1 MSHCSRFSLP
11 ADNIPSLESRST
23 FQLLNQTIS
32 HYRILEKLGGGGMG
46 VVYKAEDIKLGRF
59 VALKFLPDD
68 VAKDPQALSRFQR
81 EAKAASAL
89 NHPNICTIH
98 EIDEQNGQTFI
109 VMEYLDGVTLKHR
122 IAGQPL
128 DTEVLLSLAIE
139 IADALD
145 AAHTE
150 GIVHRDIKPANLFV
164 TKRGHAKI
172 LDFGLAKLTPVTGK
186 SPEASPAE
194 ATAAAASIDYL
205 TSPGT
210 AIGTVAYMSP
220 EQAKGKELDARTDL
234 FSFGA
239 VLYEMSTGTLPFR
252 GDTSAMIFDAILNRM
267 PPAPARLN
275 PDLPPRLEEI
285 INKALEKDRDLRY
298 QHASE
303 MRGDLK
309 RWQRDS
315 SSGRRSAYQSADEVA
330 SSSPQPPVT
339 PPPSG
344 KHATD
349 PAHLS
354 GASTSA
360 QPVPSPENVSR
371 KLLVVS
377 LAIVLALGAG
387 FGVYKMSAGR
397 FAKSAAAAFQS
408 IHLTRLTH
416 SGKSRM
422 AAISP
427 DGKYVV
433 HVIEDAGKQSLWV
446 RQVTMANN
454 VQIVPPAEAVY
465 LGMTFSGDG
474 NYVYYVTAAKNESQA
489 VLFQVPVLGGT
500 PRKLVEDVDDP
511 VALSPDGSQIAFAR
525 FYPPKGTDDLTV
537 AKADGS
543 DQRVVASRK
552 LPTRYASSWFG
563 NSAGLGWSPDGR
575 TIATLASEGMGA
587 AGWSLV
593 GVPVAGGAE
602 KTISANKWSSSGRV
616 AWLGDGSGLVLDAS
630 DQGSGLAPQIWYVA
644 HPSGEARRI
653 TNDLNR
659 YFGVSLTGDS
669 SALVTVQSEVSS
681 SIWVA
686 SHGDAATARRLTSGS
701 GTGEGLNG
709 VVSLPNGGILY
720 TSNAGGHSD
729 IWSMSAD
736 GSNPAQLTMN
746 AGNNTGPAVSADG
759 RIVVFSSDRN
769 GHRNIWSINIDGS
782 SPRQLT
788 NGNADFTP
796 QITRDG
802 KWLLYQSDSAGKLR
816 TLKQP
821 LDGGTPQPLVDRV
834 ATNPTISPD
843 GKWVAM
849 SAFDEAAGRFEI
861 AFMSMEGGELTKL
874 SYQVGSAFAWSPDS
888 KAVLYVD
895 DRNGVS
901 NLVSQTLDGHPPKQI
916 TTFTEGTIFNF
927 AWSGDGK
934 QLFLARGAVNSDVV
948 LISNVK

>member
-1 MSHCSRFSLP
+1 
-11 ADNIPSLESRST
+11 
-23 FQLLNQTIS
+23 
-32 HYRILEKLGGGGMG
+32 MG

-186 SPEASPAE
+186 PSEAGPAE
-194 ATAAAASIDYL
+194 ATAAGVSIDYL

-210 AIGTVAYMSP
+210 AVGTVAYMSP

-239 VLYEMSTGTLPFR
+239 VLYEMATGTLPFR

-309 RWQRDS
+309 RLQRDS
-315 SSGRRSAYQSADEVA
+315 SSGRRSAYQSADEPVSASGQTVA
-330 SSSPQPPVT
+330 T
-339 PPPSG
+339 PPSG
-344 KHATD
+344 KHLAD
-349 PAHLS
+349 S
-354 GASTSA
+354 GKAYAASTPPLAAA
-360 QPVPSPENVSR
+360 QENGSK
-371 KLLVVS
+371 KLLPIGLAVV
-377 LAIVLALGAG
+377 LVLAAG
-387 FGVYKMSAGR
+387 FGIHKMLAGR
-397 FAKSAAAAFQS
+397 TSKPAAAAFQS
-408 IHLTRLTH
+408 IHLTRLTNT
-416 SGKSRM
+416 GKSRV

-446 RQVTMANN
+446 RQVTTANN
-454 VQIVPPAEAVY
+454 VQIVPPAETTY
-465 LGMTFSGDG
+465 FGMTFSADG
-474 NYVYYVTAAKNESQA
+474 NYVYYVTANKNASQA
-489 VLFQVPVLGGT
+489 FLYRVPVLGGT
-500 PRKLVEDVDDP
+500 PRKLVEDIDVP
-511 VALSPDGSQIAFAR
+511 VALSPDGSQLAYSRFA
-525 FYPPKGTDDLTV
+525 PSKGTDDLVV

-543 DQRVVASRK
+543 GEHVVASRR
-552 LPTRYASSWFG
+552 LPTRYAASWFG
-563 NSAGLGWSPDGR
+563 NSAGLGWSPDGK
-575 TIATLASEGMGA
+575 TIATLASDGRAGA
-587 AGWSLV
+587 RWSLA
-593 GVPVAGGAE
+593 GVPVAGGTE
-602 KTISANKWSSSGRV
+602 QTISSTRWSSTGRP
-616 AWLGDGSGLVLDAS
+616 AWLADGSGLVLDAS
-630 DQGSGLAPQIWYVA
+630 DQTSSLSSQLWYIA
-644 HPSGEARRI
+644 YPSGEARRI

-659 YFGVSLTGDS
+659 YFGVSLTADS
-669 SALVTVQSEVSS
+669 SALVTVQSEVAS
-681 SIWVA
+681 SIW
-686 SHGDAATARRLTSGS
+686 AAPRGEAKGAKQITS
-701 GTGEGLNG
+701 GTGTGAGLNG
-709 VVSLPNGGILY
+709 IVCAPSGDVVY
-720 TSNAGGHSD
+720 TSNASGRRD
-729 IWSMSAD
+729 LWSMAAD
-736 GSNPAQLTMN
+736 GSNPVQLTVN
-746 AGNNTGPAVSADG
+746 GGNNYDPRISGDG
-759 RIVVFSSDRN
+759 KTVVFSSDRS
-769 GHRNIWSINIDGS
+769 GHSNIWRMDIDGS
-782 SPRQLT
+782 GLKQLT
-788 NGNADFTP
+788 NGNADSYA
-796 QITRDG
+796 QITPDG
-802 KWLLYQSDSAGKLR
+802 MWLVYESVSSGKLR
-816 TLKQP
+816 IMKQS
-821 LDGGTPQPLVDRV
+821 LDGGTPQPVTERT
-834 ATNPTISPD
+834 ASRPTISPD
-843 GKWVAM
+843 GKWIAVYF
-849 SAFDEAAGRFEI
+849 FDDTVNRFEI
-861 AFMSMEGGELTKL
+861 AIVPTEGGEPTRL
-874 SYQVGSAFAWSPDS
+874 SYQVDAAFGWSPDS

-895 DRNGVS
+895 NRNGVS
-901 NLVSQTLDGHPPKQI
+901 NLMRQTLDGRPPKQV
-916 TTFTEGTIFNF
+916 TNFTEGTIFNF
-927 AWSGDGK
+927 AWSADGK

-948 LISNVK
+948 LINSVK

>member
-1 MSHCSRFSLP
+1 
-11 ADNIPSLESRST
+11 
-23 FQLLNQTIS
+23 
-32 HYRILEKLGGGGMG
+32 MG
-46 VVYKAEDIKLGRF
+46 VVYKAEDVKLGRF

-109 VMEYLDGVTLKHR
+109 VMEFLDGVTLKHR
-122 IAGQPL
+122 IAGHPL

-172 LDFGLAKLTPVTGK
+172 LDFGLAKLTPAAGK
-186 SPEASPAE
+186 PGEGGPAE
-194 ATAAAASIDYL
+194 ATAAGVSLDYL

-210 AIGTVAYMSP
+210 AVGTVAYMSP

-239 VLYEMSTGTLPFR
+239 VLYEMATGTLPFR

-309 RWQRDS
+309 RLQRNS
-315 SSGRRSAYQSADEVA
+315 SSGRRSAYQNADEAGSDA
-330 SSSPQPPVT
+330 SQPASQ
-339 PPPSG
+339 PSG
-344 KHATD
+344 KNPTD
-349 PAHLS
+349 PAHVS
-354 GASTSA
+354 AASTSA
-360 QPVPSPENVSR
+360 QAAASR
-371 KLLVVS
+371 ESGSKKLLAIS
-377 LAIVLALGAG
+377 LAVVLAAVAG
-387 FGVYKMSAGR
+387 FAIYKFTGR
-397 FAKSAAAAFQS
+397 ASKPAAAAFQS
-408 IHLTRLTH
+408 IHLTRLTNT
-416 SGKSRM
+416 GKSRV

-446 RQVTMANN
+446 RQVTTANN
-454 VQIVPPAEAVY
+454 VQIVPPADVVY
-465 LGMTFSGDG
+465 FGMTFSGDG
-474 NYVYYVTAAKNESQA
+474 NYVYYVTAAKNDSQA
-489 VLFQVPVLGGT
+489 FLFQVPVLGGT

-525 FYPPKGTDDLTV
+525 FYPPKGTDDLTI

-543 DQRVVASRK
+543 DQHVVASRK

-563 NSAGLGWSPDGR
+563 NSAGPGWSPDGK
-575 TIATLASEGMGA
+575 TIASLASEGMGA

-593 GVPVAGGAE
+593 GVPVSGGAE
-602 KTISANKWSSSGRV
+602 KTISSTKWSSPGRT

-630 DQGSGLAPQIWYVA
+630 DQSSSLASQLWYVA
-644 HPSGEARRI
+644 YPSGETRRI
-653 TNDLNR
+653 TNDLNK
-659 YFGVSLTGDS
+659 YFGVSLTADS
-669 SALVTVQSEVSS
+669 TALVTVQSEISS
-681 SIWVA
+681 SIYIA
-686 SHGDAATARRLTSGS
+686 PQGDATAARRITSGS
-701 GTGEGLNG
+701 GTGEGLYG
-709 VVSLPNGGILY
+709 VASLPSGGVLY
-720 TSNAGGHSD
+720 TSNASGHSD

-746 AGNNTGPAVSADG
+746 AGNNTDPVVSADG
-759 RIVVFSSDRN
+759 RTVVFSSDRN
-769 GHRNIWSINIDGS
+769 GGRNIWSMGIDGS

-788 NGNADFTP
+788 KGNADVFPKLTP
-796 QITRDG
+796 DG
-802 KWLLYQSDSAGKLR
+802 KWLIYSSGAGKLR
-816 TLKQP
+816 VWKQP
-821 LDGGTPQPLVDRV
+821 LDGGAPQPLIDRV
-834 ATNPTISPD
+834 TSHPTISPD
-843 GKWVAM
+843 GKWIAM
-849 SAFDEAAGRFEI
+849 VLFDEAPGRFEI
-861 AFMSMEGGELTKL
+861 AYMPIEGGDPTKL
-874 SYQVGSAFAWSPDS
+874 SYQTDAAYGWSPDS
-888 KAVLYVD
+888 KAILYVD
-895 DRNGVS
+895 NQNGVS
-901 NLVSQTLDGHPPKQI
+901 NLMSQTLDGRPPKQI
-916 TTFTEGTIFNF
+916 TNFTEGTIFNF
-927 AWSGDGK
+927 AWSADGK
-934 QLFLARGAVNSDVV
+934 QLFLARGEVNSDVV
-948 LISNVK
+948 LINSVK

>member
-1 MSHCSRFSLP
+1 
-11 ADNIPSLESRST
+11 
-23 FQLLNQTIS
+23 
-32 HYRILEKLGGGGMG
+32 MG

-109 VMEYLDGVTLKHR
+109 VMEFLDGVTLKHR

-128 DTEVLLSLAIE
+128 DTETLMSLAIE
-139 IADALD
+139 IVDALD
-145 AAHTE
+145 AAHSE

-186 SPEASPAE
+186 PVASGAAE
-194 ATAAAASIDYL
+194 ATAAGVSLDFL

-239 VLYEMSTGTLPFR
+239 VLYEMATGTLPFR

-309 RWQRDS
+309 RLQRDS
-315 SSGRRSAYQSADEVA
+315 SSGRRSAYQTADEAGSTTV
-330 SSSPQPPVT
+330 QPAAAALA
-339 PPPSG
+339 SG
-344 KHATD
+344 KHPTD
-349 PAHLS
+349 PGHP
-354 GASTSA
+354 SA
-360 QPVPSPENVSR
+360 VIAAAPLVGSENGSK
-371 KLLVVS
+371 KLLAIS
-377 LAIVLALGAG
+377 LAVVLAAAAG
-387 FGVYKMSAGR
+387 FGIYKMFAGR
-397 FAKSAAAAFQS
+397 GSKPTAAAFQS
-408 IHLTRLTH
+408 IRLTRLTNT
-416 SGKSRM
+416 GKSRM

-446 RQVTMANN
+446 RQVTTANN
-454 VQIVPPAEAVY
+454 VQIVPPAEVLY
-465 LGMTFSGDG
+465 FGVTFSADG
-474 NYVYYVTAAKNESQA
+474 NYVYYVIANKNESTA
-489 VLFQVPVLGGT
+489 LLYQVPVLGGT
-500 PRKLVEDVDDP
+500 TRKLVEDVDDP
-511 VALSPDGSQIAFAR
+511 IALSPDGSQIAFAR

-543 DQRVVASRK
+543 DQHVVASRK
-552 LPTRYASSWFG
+552 LPARYAASWYG
-563 NSAGLGWSPDGR
+563 RGAGPGWSPDGR
-575 TIATLASEGMGA
+575 TIATLASEGIGA
-587 AGWSLV
+587 AAWSLV
-593 GVPVAGGAE
+593 SVPIAGGAE
-602 KTISANKWSSSGRV
+602 KTISSTKWSSSGRA
-616 AWLGDGSGLVLDAS
+616 AWLADGSGLVLDVS
-630 DQGSGLAPQIWYVA
+630 DQSSSLLPQLWYVA
-644 HPSGEARRI
+644 YPSGEARRI

-669 SALVTVQSEVSS
+669 SALVTVQGEVSS

-686 SHGDAATARRLTSGS
+686 PQGNATAARRLTSGS
-701 GTGEGLNG
+701 GTGEGIFG
-709 VVSLPNGGILY
+709 VDSLPNGGLLY
-720 TSNAGGHSD
+720 TSNASGHSD
-729 IWSMSAD
+729 IWTMSPD
-736 GSNPAQLTMN
+736 GTSPTQLTMN
-746 AGNNTGPAVSADG
+746 AGNNQDPAVSADG
-759 RIVVFSSDRN
+759 RTVVFSSDRN
-769 GHRNIWSINIDGS
+769 GGRNIWRMNIDGS
-782 SPRQLT
+782 NPKQLT
-788 NGNADFTP
+788 NGNADFVP

-802 KWLLYQSDSAGKLR
+802 KWLLYESEGAGQLR
-816 TLKQP
+816 IWKQP
-821 LDGGTPQPLVDRV
+821 LAGGTPQPLIDRAAGRPV
-834 ATNPTISPD
+834 VSPD
-843 GKWVAM
+843 GKWVAII
-849 SAFDEAAGRFEI
+849 AFDEAAGRFDI
-861 AFMSMEGGELTKL
+861 AYMPIDGGQLNNL
-874 SYQVGSAFAWSPDS
+874 SNLVDAAFAWSSDS
-888 KAVLYVD
+888 KAVIYVD
-895 DRNGVS
+895 NRNGVS
-901 NLVSQTLDGHPPKQI
+901 NLMSQTLDGRPPKQI
-916 TTFTEGTIFNF
+916 TNFTDATIFNF
-927 AWSGDGK
+927 VWSADGK

-948 LISNVK
+948 LINNVK

>member
-1 MSHCSRFSLP
+1 
-11 ADNIPSLESRST
+11 
-23 FQLLNQTIS
+23 
-32 HYRILEKLGGGGMG
+32 MG

-109 VMEYLDGVTLKHR
+109 VMEFLDGVTLKHR
-122 IAGQPL
+122 ISGQPL

-186 SPEASPAE
+186 PAEARAAE
-194 ATAAAASIDYL
+194 ATAAAVSIDYL
-205 TSPGT
+205 TSPGV

-239 VLYEMSTGTLPFR
+239 VLYEMATGTLPFR

-309 RWQRDS
+309 RLQRDS
-315 SSGRRSAYQSADEVA
+315 SSGRRSAYQTADVDGTDSA
-330 SSSPQPPVT
+330 QPT
-339 PPPSG
+339 AAPPTSG
-344 KHATD
+344 KHPSD
-349 PAHLS
+349 PAQVS
-354 GASTSA
+354 AASTSA
-360 QPVPSPENVSR
+360 QAAASR
-371 KLLVVS
+371 ESGSKKLLAIS
-377 LAIVLALGAG
+377 LAVVLAAVAG
-387 FGVYKMSAGR
+387 FAIYKFNGR
-397 FAKSAAAAFQS
+397 ASKPAAAAFQS
-408 IHLTRLTH
+408 IHLTRLTNT
-416 SGKSRM
+416 GKSRM

-433 HVIEDAGKQSLWV
+433 HVIEEAGKQSLWV
-446 RQVTMANN
+446 RQVTTANN
-454 VQIVPPAEAVY
+454 VQIVPPAETTY
-465 LGMTFSGDG
+465 FGMTFSGDG

-489 VLFQVPVLGGT
+489 FLFQVPVLGGT

-511 VALSPDGSQIAFAR
+511 VALSPDGTQIAFAR
-525 FYPPKGTDDLTV
+525 FYPPKATDDLTV

-543 DQRVVASRK
+543 DQHVVASRK
-552 LPTRYASSWFG
+552 LPTRYAASWFG
-563 NSAGLGWSPDGR
+563 FSAGPSWSPDGR
-575 TIATLASEGMGA
+575 TIATLAFESMGGA
-587 AGWSLV
+587 QWSLV
-593 GVPVAGGAE
+593 EVPVAGGAE
-602 KTISANKWSSSGRV
+602 KTISHNKWSSSGRV

-630 DQGSGLAPQIWYVA
+630 DQSSSLAPQLWYVA
-644 HPSGEARRI
+644 YPSGEARRL

-659 YFGVSLTGDS
+659 YFGVSLTTDS

-686 SHGDAATARRLTSGS
+686 PQGNAAAARRITSGS
-701 GTGEGLNG
+701 GTGEGLYG
-709 VVSLPNGGILY
+709 VVCLPNDIVLY
-720 TSNAGGHSD
+720 TSNASGHSD
-729 IWSMSAD
+729 VWSMNAD
-736 GSNPAQLTMN
+736 GTSPTQLTMN
-746 AGNNTGPAVSADG
+746 AGNNIDPAVSSDG
-759 RIVVFSSDRN
+759 RIIVFSSDRT
-769 GHRNIWSINIDGS
+769 GRRNIWRMNIDGS
-782 SPRQLT
+782 NPKQLT
-788 NGNADFTP
+788 NGNADTIP

-802 KWLLYQSDSAGKLR
+802 KWLLYQSEGAGKLR
-816 TLKQP
+816 IWKQS
-821 LDGGTPQPLVDRV
+821 LDGGTPQPLVER
-834 ATNPTISPD
+834 AAGSPQISPD
-843 GKWVAM
+843 GKWVAIND
-849 SAFDEAAGRFEI
+849 FDEAAGRFEI
-861 AFMSMEGGELTKL
+861 AFMSIEGGELTKL
-874 SYQVGSAFAWSPDS
+874 SYRVDSAFAWSPDS
-888 KAVLYVD
+888 KSVLYVD
-895 DRNGVS
+895 KRNGVS
-901 NLVSQTLDGHPPKQI
+901 NLMSQTLDGRPPKQI
-916 TTFTEGTIFNF
+916 TNFTDGTIFNF
-927 AWSGDGK
+927 SWSADGK
-934 QLFLARGAVNSDVV
+934 QLFLARGEVNSDVV
-948 LISNVK
+948 LINNVK

>member
-1 MSHCSRFSLP
+1 
-11 ADNIPSLESRST
+11 
-23 FQLLNQTIS
+23 
-32 HYRILEKLGGGGMG
+32 MG

-109 VMEYLDGVTLKHR
+109 VMEFLDGVTLKHR
-122 IAGQPL
+122 ISGQPL

-186 SPEASPAE
+186 PAEARAAE
-194 ATAAAASIDYL
+194 ATAAAVSIDYL
-205 TSPGT
+205 TSPGV

-239 VLYEMSTGTLPFR
+239 VLYEMATGTLPFR

-309 RWQRDS
+309 RLQRDS
-315 SSGRRSAYQSADEVA
+315 SSGRRSAYQTADVA
-330 SSSPQPPVT
+330 GSDPAQPTTASPS
-339 PPPSG
+339 SG
-344 KHATD
+344 KHPSDA
-349 PAHLS
+349 AQVS
-354 GASTSA
+354 AASTSA
-360 QPVPSPENVSR
+360 QAAVSQENGSK
-371 KLLVVS
+371 KLLAIS
-377 LAIVLALGAG
+377 LAVVLAAVAG
-387 FGVYKMSAGR
+387 FAIYKFTGHA
-397 FAKSAAAAFQS
+397 AKPAAAAFQS
-408 IHLTRLTH
+408 IHLTRLTNT
-416 SGKSRM
+416 GKSRM

-433 HVIEDAGKQSLWV
+433 HVIEEAGKQSLWV
-446 RQVTMANN
+446 RQVTTANN
-454 VQIVPPAEAVY
+454 VQIVTPAEVVY
-465 LGMTFSGDG
+465 FGMTFSGDG
-474 NYVYYVTAAKNESQA
+474 NYVYYVTAAKNETQA
-489 VLFQVPVLGGT
+489 LLYQVPVLGGT

-511 VALSPDGSQIAFAR
+511 VTLSPDGSQIAFAR

-543 DQRVVASRK
+543 DQHVVASRK
-552 LPTRYASSWFG
+552 LPTRYAASWFG
-563 NSAGLGWSPDGR
+563 NSAGPGWSPDGH
-575 TIATLASEGMGA
+575 TIATLAVEGMGA
-587 AGWSLV
+587 AEWGLV

-602 KTISANKWSSSGRV
+602 KTISSTKWSNSGRV
-616 AWLGDGSGLVLDAS
+616 AWLGDGSGLILDAS
-630 DQGSGLAPQIWYVA
+630 DQSSGLAPQIWYVA
-644 HPSGEARRI
+644 YPSGEARRI
-653 TNDLNR
+653 TNDLNK
-659 YFGVSLTGDS
+659 YFGVSLTADS
-669 SALVTVQSEVSS
+669 SALVTVQGEVSS

-686 SHGDAATARRLTSGS
+686 PQGDASAARRLTSGS

-709 VVSLPNGGILY
+709 IVSLPNGGVLY

-729 IWSMSAD
+729 IWSMNAD

-746 AGNNTGPAVSADG
+746 SGNNTGPAVSADG
-759 RIVVFSSDRN
+759 QTVVFSSDRN
-769 GHRNIWSINIDGS
+769 GRRNIWSMNIDGS

-821 LDGGTPQPLVDRV
+821 LNGGTPQPLVERV

-843 GKWVAM
+843 GKWVAIND
-849 SAFDEAAGRFEI
+849 FDEAAGRFNL
-861 AFMSMEGGELTKL
+861 AYMPTQGGEPTKL
-874 SYQVGSAFAWSPDS
+874 SYLVDSAFAWSPDS

-895 DRNGVS
+895 NRNGVS
-901 NLVSQTLDGHPPKQI
+901 NLMSQSLDGRPPKQV
-916 TTFTEGTIFNF
+916 TNFTEGIIFNF
-927 AWSGDGK
+927 SWSGDGK
-934 QLFLARGAVNSDVV
+934 QLFLARGSVSSDVV
-948 LISNVK
+948 LINNVK

>member
-1 MSHCSRFSLP
+1 
-11 ADNIPSLESRST
+11 
-23 FQLLNQTIS
+23 
-32 HYRILEKLGGGGMG
+32 MG

-109 VMEYLDGVTLKHR
+109 VMEFLDGVTLKHR

-128 DTEVLLSLAIE
+128 DTEVLMSLAIE

-145 AAHTE
+145 AAHSE

-186 SPEASPAE
+186 PVEAGAAE
-194 ATAAAASIDYL
+194 ATAAAVSLDFL

-239 VLYEMSTGTLPFR
+239 VLYEMATGTLPFR

-309 RWQRDS
+309 RLQRDS
-315 SSGRRSAYQSADEVA
+315 SSGRRSAYQATDEGVSTAGQTTAA
-330 SSSPQPPVT
+330 SG
-339 PPPSG
+339 SG
-344 KHATD
+344 KHQID
-349 PAHLS
+349 SGHL
-354 GASTSA
+354 
-360 QPVPSPENVSR
+360 
-371 KLLVVS
+371 
-377 LAIVLALGAG
+377 
-387 FGVYKMSAGR
+387 
-397 FAKSAAAAFQS
+397 SAAAPVVVARESGNKKLLAIGLAVLLLVAAGVGIYKVFAGRVAKPVATAFQS
-408 IHLTRLTH
+408 IHLTRLTNT
-416 SGKSRM
+416 GKSRM

-446 RQVTMANN
+446 RQVTTANN
-454 VQIVPPAEAVY
+454 VQIVPPAEVLY
-465 LGMTFSGDG
+465 FGMTFSGDG

-489 VLFQVPVLGGT
+489 VLYQVPVLGGT

-543 DQRVVASRK
+543 DQHVVTSRK
-552 LPTRYASSWFG
+552 LPARYAASWFG
-563 NSAGLGWSPDGR
+563 NGAGLGWSPDGR
-575 TIATLASEGMGA
+575 TIASLAVNGMGGA
-587 AGWSLV
+587 QWSLV

-602 KTISANKWSSSGRV
+602 KTISSNRWSTSGRA
-616 AWLGDGSGLVLDAS
+616 AWLADGSGLVLDAS
-630 DQGSGLAPQIWYVA
+630 DQSSSLLPQLWYVA
-644 HPSGEARRI
+644 YPSGETHRI

-669 SALVTVQSEVSS
+669 SALVTVQGEISS
-681 SIWVA
+681 SIWIAPQGNA
-686 SHGDAATARRLTSGS
+686 SAARRLTSGS
-701 GTGEGLNG
+701 GGAEGLYG
-709 VVSLPNGGILY
+709 VASLPNGGLLY
-720 TSNAGGHSD
+720 TSNASGHSD

-736 GSNPAQLTMN
+736 GSNPTQLTVN
-746 AGNNTGPAVSADG
+746 AGNNSAPAVSGDG
-759 RIVVFSSDRN
+759 QTVVFSSDRN
-769 GHRNIWSINIDGS
+769 GRRNIWRINSDGT
-782 SPRQLT
+782 SPKQLT
-788 NGNADFTP
+788 NGDADFLP
-796 QITRDG
+796 QITPDG
-802 KWLLYQSDSAGKLR
+802 KWLLYESHSSGNLR
-816 TLKQP
+816 VWKQP
-821 LDGGTPQPLVDRV
+821 VAGGAPQPLVERT
-834 ATNPTISPD
+834 ATSPAISPD
-843 GKWVAM
+843 GKWIALQT
-849 SAFDEAAGRFEI
+849 FDDTTSRFQLAVVPI
-861 AFMSMEGGELTKL
+861 EGGEPTKL
-874 SYQVGSAFAWSPDS
+874 SYLIEFAFGWSPDS
-888 KAVLYVD
+888 KAVIYVD
-895 DRNGVS
+895 NRNGVS
-901 NLVSQTLDGHPPKQI
+901 NLMSQTLDTRPPRQI
-916 TTFTEGTIFNF
+916 TNFTDGTIFNF
-927 AWSGDGK
+927 AWSHDGK
-934 QLFLARGAVNSDVV
+934 QLFVARGAVNSDVV
-948 LISNVK
+948 LINSVK

>member
-1 MSHCSRFSLP
+1 M
-11 ADNIPSLESRST
+11 LEGGSP

-46 VVYKAEDIKLGRF
+46 VVHKAEDIKLGRF

-98 EIDEQNGQTFI
+98 EIDEQDGQTFI
-109 VMEYLDGVTLKHR
+109 VMEFLDGVTLKHR

-186 SPEASPAE
+186 PAEAKAAE
-194 ATAAAASIDYL
+194 ATAAEVSLEYL

-210 AIGTVAYMSP
+210 AVGTVAYMSP
-220 EQAKGKELDARTDL
+220 EQAKGKELDVRTDL

-239 VLYEMSTGTLPFR
+239 VLYEMATGTLPFR
-252 GDTSAMIFDAILNRM
+252 GDTSAMVFDAILNRM
-267 PPAPARLN
+267 PPSPARLN

-303 MRGDLK
+303 LRGDLK
-309 RWQRDS
+309 RLQRDS
-315 SSGRRSAYQSADEVA
+315 SSGRRAAYQQTDETSAA
-330 SSSPQPPVT
+330 PAQPPVA
-339 PPPSG
+339 PPASG
-344 KHATD
+344 KHPTD
-349 PAHLS
+349 PGHS
-354 GASTSA
+354 SIASTPA
-360 QPVPSPENVSR
+360 QAAGRVENGGK
-371 KLLVVS
+371 KLLAIS
-377 LAIVLALGAG
+377 LAVVLAAAAG
-387 FGVYKMSAGR
+387 LGVYKMIAGQ
-397 FAKSAAAAFQS
+397 AHKPAAAAFQS
-408 IHLTRLTH
+408 IHLTRLTNT
-416 SGKSRM
+416 GKSRM

-446 RQVTMANN
+446 RQVTTANN
-454 VQIVPPAEAVY
+454 VQIVPPAEVLY
-465 LGMTFSGDG
+465 FGMTFSGDG
-474 NYVYYVTAAKNESQA
+474 NYVYYVTAGKNESQA
-489 VLFQVPVLGGT
+489 FLYQVPVLGGT

-511 VALSPDGSQIAFAR
+511 VALSPDGSQIGFAR

-543 DQRVVASRK
+543 DQHVAASRK

-563 NSAGLGWSPDGR
+563 NSAGPSWSPDGR
-575 TIATLASEGMGA
+575 TIATLASDGMGGP
-587 AGWSLV
+587 GWTLV

-602 KTISANKWSSSGRV
+602 KTISPTKWSIPGRT

-630 DQGSGLAPQIWYVA
+630 DQSSSLSPQIWYVA
-644 HPSGEARRI
+644 YPSGEARRI
-653 TNDLNR
+653 TNDLNK

-669 SALVTVQSEVSS
+669 SALVTVQSEISS
-681 SIWVA
+681 SIWA
-686 SHGDAATARRLTSGS
+686 APQGDATTARRITSGS
-701 GTGEGLNG
+701 GNGEGLYG
-709 VVSLPNGGILY
+709 VASLPNGGVLY
-720 TSNAGGHSD
+720 TSNANGHSD
-729 IWSMSAD
+729 IWSMTAD
-736 GSNPAQLTMN
+736 GSNLAQLTMN
-746 AGNNTGPAVSADG
+746 AGNNDDPAVSADG
-759 RIVVFSSDRN
+759 KTVVFASDRN
-769 GHRNIWSINIDGS
+769 GRRNIWRMNIDGS
-782 SPRQLT
+782 GPKQLT
-788 NGNADFTP
+788 NGNADFLP

-816 TLKQP
+816 IWKQP
-821 LDGGTPQPLVDRV
+821 LDGGAPQQFIDRV
-834 ATNPTISPD
+834 AGHPVISPD
-843 GKWVAM
+843 GKWVAIY
-849 SAFDEAAGRFEI
+849 AFDEAAGRFEI
-861 AFMSMEGGELTKL
+861 AFMPIDGGEPTRL
-874 SYQVGSAFAWSPDS
+874 SYQIDNAFGWSPDS
-888 KAVLYVD
+888 KAAVFVGNQ
-895 DRNGVS
+895 NGVS
-901 NLVSQTLDGHPPKQI
+901 NLMSQPLDGRPPKQI
-916 TTFTEGTIFNF
+916 TNFTEGTIFNF
-927 AWSGDGK
+927 AWSADGK
-934 QLFLARGAVNSDVV
+934 QLFLARGAINSDVV
-948 LISNVK
+948 LINSVK

>member
-1 MSHCSRFSLP
+1 
-11 ADNIPSLESRST
+11 
-23 FQLLNQTIS
+23 
-32 HYRILEKLGGGGMG
+32 MG

-98 EIDEQNGQTFI
+98 EIDEQDGQAFI
-109 VMEYLDGVTLKHR
+109 VMEFLDGVTLKHR
-122 IAGQPL
+122 ISGQPM
-128 DTEVLLSLAIE
+128 DTESLLSLAIE

-172 LDFGLAKLTPVTGK
+172 LDFGLAKLTPATGK
-186 SPEASPAE
+186 PSEAGPTE
-194 ATAAAASIDYL
+194 ATAGGVSQAYL

-210 AIGTVAYMSP
+210 AVGTVAYMSP

-239 VLYEMSTGTLPFR
+239 VLYEMATGTLPFR

-303 MRGDLK
+303 IRSDLK
-309 RWQRDS
+309 RLQRDS
-315 SSGRRSAYQSADEVA
+315 SSGRRSAYQTADEAA
-330 SSSPQPPVT
+330 SASAQPAIA

-344 KHATD
+344 KHPTD
-349 PAHLS
+349 PAHVS
-354 GASTSA
+354 AASASA
-360 QPVPSPENVSR
+360 QVPISQETGSQ
-371 KLLVVS
+371 KLLAIALAVV
-377 LAIVLALGAG
+377 LVAVAA
-387 FGVYKMSAGR
+387 FGIHKFAGR
-397 FAKSAAAAFQS
+397 ASKPTAAAFQS
-408 IHLTRLTH
+408 IHLTRLTNT
-416 SGKSRM
+416 GKSRV

-446 RQVTMANN
+446 RQVTTANN
-454 VQIVPPAEAVY
+454 VQIVPPAEVVY
-465 LGMTFSGDG
+465 FGMTFSSDG

-489 VLFQVPVLGGT
+489 FLYQVPVLGGT

-511 VALSPDGSQIAFAR
+511 ITLSPDGTQIAFAR

-543 DQRVVASRK
+543 DQHVVFSRK
-552 LPTRYASSWFG
+552 LPTRYSASWFG
-563 NSAGLGWSPDGR
+563 LSAGPSWSPDGR

-587 AGWSLV
+587 AEWSLV

-602 KTISANKWSSSGRV
+602 KTISSTKWSSSGRV
-616 AWLGDGSGLVLDAS
+616 AWLSDGSGLIFDAA
-630 DQGSGLAPQIWYVA
+630 DQSSSLSPQLWYVA
-644 HPSGEARRI
+644 YPSGEARRI

-659 YFGVSLTGDS
+659 YFGVSLTADS

-686 SHGDAATARRLTSGS
+686 PQGDAATAKRITSGS
-701 GTGEGLNG
+701 GTGEGLFG
-709 VVSLPNGGILY
+709 VASVPNGSVLY
-720 TSNAGGHSD
+720 TSNAGGHGD
-729 IWSMSAD
+729 IWSMNAD
-736 GSNPAQLTMN
+736 GSNPTQLTMN
-746 AGNNTGPAVSADG
+746 AGNNTDPAVSPDG
-759 RIVVFSSDRN
+759 RTVVFSSDRN
-769 GHRNIWSINIDGS
+769 GRRNIWSMNVDGS
-782 SPRQLT
+782 SPKQLS
-788 NGNADFTP
+788 NGGADFNP

-802 KWLLYQSDSAGKLR
+802 KWLLYGSESAGKLR
-816 TLKQP
+816 IWKQP
-821 LDGGTPQPLVDRV
+821 LDGGTPQPLIDRS
-834 ATNPTISPD
+834 AGQPTVSPD
-843 GKWVAM
+843 GKWVAV
-849 SAFDEAAGRFEI
+849 FVLDETLDRYEVAYMPI
-861 AFMSMEGGELTKL
+861 EGGEPTKL
-874 SYQVGSAFAWSPDS
+874 SYLVDAAFAWSPDS
-888 KAVLYVD
+888 KAVMFVD
-895 DRNGVS
+895 NHNGVS
-901 NLVSQTLDGHPPKQI
+901 NLMSQTLDGHPPKQV
-916 TTFTEGTIFNF
+916 TNFTDGRIFNF
-927 AWSGDGK
+927 AWSADGK
-934 QLFLARGAVNSDVV
+934 QLVLARGAVNSDVV
-948 LISNVK
+948 LINNVK

>member
-1 MSHCSRFSLP
+1 
-11 ADNIPSLESRST
+11 
-23 FQLLNQTIS
+23 
-32 HYRILEKLGGGGMG
+32 MG

-186 SPEASPAE
+186 STEASPAE

-205 TSPGT
+205 TSPGI

-239 VLYEMSTGTLPFR
+239 VLYEMATGTLPFR

-309 RWQRDS
+309 RLQRDS
-315 SSGRRSAYQSADEVA
+315 SSGRRSAHQQTDEA
-330 SSSPQPPVT
+330 APAQPPVA
-339 PPPSG
+339 PQPSG
-344 KHATD
+344 KHPTD
-349 PAHLS
+349 PTHVS
-354 GASTSA
+354 GPGAQVTTSR
-360 QPVPSPENVSR
+360 ENGS
-371 KLLVVS
+371 KKILIVS
-377 LAIVLALGAG
+377 LAIVLAAAAG
-387 FGVYKMSAGR
+387 LAIYKFAGR
-397 FAKSAAAAFQS
+397 SPKPGAAAFQN
-408 IHLTRLTH
+408 IHLTRLTNT
-416 SGKSRM
+416 GKSRM

-446 RQVTMANN
+446 RQVTTANN
-454 VQIVPPAEAVY
+454 VQIVPPAEVLYFA
-465 LGMTFSGDG
+465 MTFSGDG

-489 VLFQVPVLGGT
+489 LLYQVPVLGGPT
-500 PRKLVEDVDDP
+500 RKLVEDVDDP
-511 VALSPDGSQIAFAR
+511 VAISPDGSQIAFAR

-543 DQRVVASRK
+543 DQHVVASRK

-563 NSAGLGWSPDGR
+563 NSAGPGWSPDGR

-630 DQGSGLAPQIWYVA
+630 DQSSGLAPQLWCVA
-644 HPSGEARRI
+644 YPSGQARRI

-669 SALVTVQSEVSS
+669 SALVTVQSEISA

-686 SHGDAATARRLTSGS
+686 PQGDANAARRLTFGS

-709 VVSLPNGGILY
+709 VVSLPNGGVLY
-720 TSNAGGHSD
+720 TSNAAGHSD
-729 IWSMSAD
+729 IWSMSAE

-769 GHRNIWSINIDGS
+769 GHRNIWSMNIDGS

-802 KWLLYQSDSAGKLR
+802 KWLLYQSDSNGKLR

-821 LDGGTPQPLVDRV
+821 LNGGTPQPLIERT

-843 GKWVAM
+843 GKWVAIY
-849 SAFDEAAGRFEI
+849 AFDEAAGRFEI
-861 AFMSMEGGELTKL
+861 AYMPIAGGEPAKL
-874 SYQVGSAFAWSPDS
+874 SDQVDAAYGWSPDS
-888 KAVLYVD
+888 KALLYVD
-895 DRNGVS
+895 NRNGVS
-901 NLVSQTLDGHPPKQI
+901 NLMSQTLDGRPPKQI
-916 TTFTEGTIFNF
+916 TNFTEGTIFNF
-927 AWSGDGK
+927 AWSADGK
-934 QLFLARGAVNSDVV
+934 QLFLARGAINSDVV
-948 LISNVK
+948 LINNVK